1 LSFLFFLLLSGNTT
15 TLGFGKFVLQHDA
28 FTSGMFDTHF
38 VQKYFTPAVL
48 NTQNPDE
55 AQIAALMMAKLLS
68 QGTNPAVAVAG
79 EAGSNWV
86 KNRRQL

>member
-1 LSFLFFLLLSGNTT
+1 
-15 TLGFGKFVLQHDA
+15 
-28 FTSGMFDTHF
+28 